1 MLETLTNILQPWADF
16 YSASAWLPTAVI
28 AVHIVAMF
36 LGGGIAI
43 GADRRVL
50 QAAPGSSEAFLAVA
64 ADLQATHSIVISAL
78 AVTVASGAA
87 LFASDIGT
95 FWVSLVFWTKMGCL
109 LLLVLNGARMRR
121 TEAELLTNAR
131 NTIEM
136 AVAGPD
142 VTGPWHVLRGHAWI
156 SLAGWFAI
164 VVLGVV
170 VANV

>member
-1 MLETLTNILQPWADF
+1 MLETLTSMLQPWADV
-16 YSASAWLPTAVI
+16 YSASAWLPTGVI
-28 AVHIVAMF
+28 AVHVVAMF

-50 QAAPGSSEAFLAVA
+50 QAEPGSTEAFLAVA
-64 ADLQATHSIVISAL
+64 ADLRATHSTVISAL
-78 AVTVASGAA
+78 VVTVASGAA

-95 FWVSLVFWTKMGCL
+95 FRGSWVFWTKMACL
-109 LLLVLNGARMRR
+109 LALVLNGARMRR

-136 AVAGPD
+136 AIAGPD
-142 VTGPWHVLRGHAWI
+142 VTGPWHALRGQAWI
-156 SLAGWFAI
+156 SLAGWFAV

>member
-1 MLETLTNILQPWADF
+1 MLDTLTTMLQPWADL
-16 YSASAWLPTAVI
+16 YAASAWLPTAVI
-28 AVHIVAMF
+28 AVHVVAMF

-50 QAAPGSSEAFLAVA
+50 QAVPGSSEAFLAVA
-64 ADLQATHSIVISAL
+64 ADLHATHRIVIGAL
-78 AVTVASGAA
+78 AITVASGAA
-87 LFASDIGT
+87 LFASDVGT
-95 FWVSLVFWTKMGCL
+95 FWGSWVFWTKMACL
-109 LLLVLNGARMRR
+109 LVLVLNGVRMRR

-136 AVAGPD
+136 AIAGPD
-142 VTGPWHVLRGHAWI
+142 VTGPWQALRGEAWT
-156 SLAGWFAI
+156 SLAGWFAV